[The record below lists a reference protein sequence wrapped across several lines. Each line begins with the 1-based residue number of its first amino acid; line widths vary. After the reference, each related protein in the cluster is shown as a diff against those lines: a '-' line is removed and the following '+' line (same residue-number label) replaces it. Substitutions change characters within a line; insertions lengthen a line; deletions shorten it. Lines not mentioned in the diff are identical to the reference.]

1 MTPADIPL
9 GMRLKDEAGWN
20 QTEADWR
27 RLLALAPAGC
37 FVACVGGQGVGTAV
51 AVVVDGKAGWLA
63 MVLVLPEYR
72 RRGIG
77 TALLQTAMRFL
88 EDQGIRSIKLDA
100 TPLGKK
106 VYDRMGFVE
115 EYGLQRR
122 QGQGRRSTFERVTPL
137 TDADWA
143 DVLDL
148 DTKVYGVH
156 RGGVLRSFHAACPH
170 RARVYRHPDGRLL
183 GYLFVRPGSRAW
195 HLAPWAAVEPEAAVQ
210 LLRATLNDL
219 ADEPVFFDVPGPNR
233 AGVALAEEYGFS
245 IQRPFIRMFRGENP
259 WPGRP
264 EWVYATSG
272 PEKG

>member
-1 MTPADIPL
+1 
-9 GMRLKDEAGWN
+9 
-20 QTEADWR
+20 
-27 RLLALAPAGC
+27 
-37 FVACVGGQGVGTAV
+37 
-51 AVVVDGKAGWLA
+51 
-63 MVLVLPEYR
+63 
-72 RRGIG
+72 
-77 TALLQTAMRFL
+77 
-88 EDQGIRSIKLDA
+88 
-100 TPLGKK
+100 
-106 VYDRMGFVE
+106 
-115 EYGLQRR
+115 
-122 QGQGRRSTFERVTPL
+122 
-137 TDADWA
+137 
-143 DVLDL
+143 
-148 DTKVYGVH
+148 
-156 RGGVLRSFHAACPH
+156 
-170 RARVYRHPDGRLL
+170 LL